1 MKVIMMQTIEP
12 DTCQVYIPNDQF
24 VSLAQT
30 GMVDGEKLV
39 FQVDL
44 NGTWVDIV
52 PEIALEALNNLVQI
66 GGPAT
71 YRIVK
76 GTTSSPVTVY
86 KGE

>member
-1 MKVIMMQTIEP
+1 MKVIMRPTIEP